1 MTCLQ
6 NGKTEHETLLMMVR
20 ELNSALEATRK
31 RFEQHLIHCNR
42 PMMDALLEY
51 NDQALKRGER

>member
-1 MTCLQ
+1 MQ
-6 NGKTEHETLLMMVR
+6 NGKTEREALMMMVR

-42 PMMDALLEY
+42 STVAVVIER
-51 NDQALKRGER
+51 NDLALKRGGR

>member
-1 MTCLQ
+1 MQ
-6 NGKTEHETLLMMVR
+6 NGKTEREALMMMVR

-42 PMMDALLEY
+42 PMMEALLEY
-51 NDQALKRGER
+51 NDQALKRGGR